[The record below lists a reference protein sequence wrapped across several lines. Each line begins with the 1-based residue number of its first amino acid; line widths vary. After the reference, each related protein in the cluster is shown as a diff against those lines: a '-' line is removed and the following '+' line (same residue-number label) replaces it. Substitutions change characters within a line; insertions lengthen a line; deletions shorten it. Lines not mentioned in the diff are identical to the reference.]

1 MLQVGTS
8 LVELSNFPT
17 FRPETKRRTKM
28 PLTIKDLMSKMPGA
42 FMPEKAP
49 GLDAAIQFKFS
60 GAEAGE
66 WYAEIK
72 DGKCTTAQGV
82 HPSPKMTLTADSS
95 DYVKIFTGELD
106 GMAAFMQGKIKL
118 AGDLNLAMKLTQ
130 MFKIR

>member
-1 MLQVGTS
+1 MA
-8 LVELSNFPT
+8 
-17 FRPETKRRTKM
+17 
-28 PLTIKDLMSKMPGA
+28 LTIADLMSKMPGA

-49 GLDAAIQFKFS
+49 GLDAAIQFKFT
-60 GAEAGE
+60 GAEAGD
-66 WYAEIK
+66 WYAEVK
-72 DGKCTTAQGV
+72 DGKCVTAQGV
-82 HPSPKMTLTADSS
+82 HASPKMTLTADSA